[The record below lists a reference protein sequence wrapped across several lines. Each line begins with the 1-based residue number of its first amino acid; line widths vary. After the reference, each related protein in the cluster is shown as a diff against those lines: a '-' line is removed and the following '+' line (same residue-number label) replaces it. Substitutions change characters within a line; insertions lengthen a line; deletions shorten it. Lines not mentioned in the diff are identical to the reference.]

1 MFLWQDHSNHDASRK
16 LANHCPEWI
25 QRSPKE
31 HNLGYKNWESTVK
44 NSIPVAIFCKSD
56 SISVIISGTDTSNS
70 TAASNK
76 SLFTSEAILLVESLL
91 LTSNGSLD
99 KVVLAQCCTQTRVNC
114 TRFNNKFAGN
124 LLPRFPEDSDGE
136 VNFTRLEVAG
146 KQKTQHLPV
155 NNLM

>member
-25 QRSPKE
+25 QRSTQE
-31 HNLGYKNWESTVK
+31 HTLRYKNWDLAVK
-44 NSIPVAIFCKSD
+44 NCIPDVIFCKSD
-56 SISVIISGTDTSNS
+56 SISVMISGTDTSNS

-91 LTSNGSLD
+91 LTSNGPLD
-99 KVVLAQCCTQTRVNC
+99 EVVLAQCCKQTRVNC
-114 TRFNNKFAGN
+114 TRFNNRFAGN
-124 LLPRFPEDSDGE
+124 LLPRLLEDSDGE
-136 VNFTRLEVAG
+136 LNSTTLEAAG